1 MGVGGRELRARLC
14 AALAP
19 ALSPRLLQLMFYYLK
34 QLQTVHDSLSF
45 LRLFEQVTFRT
56 AWAAITALVIS
67 LMFGPR
73 MIAMLRQFQIGQ
85 QIRDEGPRSH
95 QSKRGTPTMGG
106 VLIILSVAISTL
118 LWSNLSVAYVWIAVG
133 ATLTYGA
140 IGFADDY
147 LKIKRRHNLGLTGK
161 QKLALQFAAAIALG
175 LALKYL
181 TAYSTQL
188 SLPFFKNFSPEIWW
202 PMYLLAFAP
211 IVVVGFSNA
220 VNLTDGLDGLAI
232 SVTMVTA
239 AALTGFT
246 YVTGHRVFAD
256 YLGLAYNSEIHELTI
271 FCAALTGAS
280 LGFLWFNAPPA
291 EVFMGDV
298 GSLGI
303 GGAIGTVAV
312 MIKQE
317 FLLVMIGGVFVLEA
331 LSVIL
336 QVASFKLFKRRIFKM
351 APLHHH
357 FELLYEVEVSRRME
371 PKIVFRFLIIAILLA
386 LLALSTLKLR

>member
-1 MGVGGRELRARLC
+1 
-14 AALAP
+14 
-19 ALSPRLLQLMFYYLK
+19 MFYYL
-34 QLQTVHDSLSF
+34 QLLQGVHDSLSF

-56 AWAAITALVIS
+56 AWAAITALLIS

-73 MIAMLRQFQIGQ
+73 MIRLLRQFQIGQ
-85 QIRDEGPRSH
+85 QIREEGPRTH
-95 QSKRGTPTMGG
+95 LSKRGTPTMGG
-106 VLIILSVAISTL
+106 VLIILSVVISTL
-118 LWSNLSVAYVWIAVG
+118 LWSNLSVVYVWIAVG
-133 ATLTYGA
+133 ATVAFGA
-140 IGFADDY
+140 VGFADDY

-161 QKLALQFAAAIALG
+161 QKLALQFLAAAGVG
-175 LALKYL
+175 LSLKFF
-181 TAYSTQL
+181 TTYSTTL
-188 SLPFFKNFSPEIWW
+188 SVPFFKDLVPHIPW
-202 PMYLLAFAP
+202 PVYLLAFTP
-211 IVVVGFSNA
+211 IVIVGFSNA
-220 VNLTDGLDGLAI
+220 ANLTDGLDGLAI

-246 YVTGHRVFAD
+246 YVTGHKLFAD
-256 YLGLAYNSEIHELTI
+256 YLGLVYNTEVHELTI
-271 FCAALTGAS
+271 FCASLTGAS

-303 GGAIGTVAV
+303 GGAIGVVAV

-336 QVASFKLFKRRIFKM
+336 QVASFKLFRRRIFKM

-357 FELLYEVEVSRRME
+357 FELNYPPELSRRME
-371 PKIVFRFLIIAILLA
+371 PKIVFRFLILAILFA
-386 LLALSTLKLR
+386 LLSLSTLKLR

>member
-1 MGVGGRELRARLC
+1 L
-14 AALAP
+14 P
-19 ALSPRLLQLMFYYLK
+19 ATRDRCPLQLMFYYLK
-34 QLQTVHDSLSF
+34 HLQTIHDSLSF

-85 QIRDEGPRSH
+85 QIREEGPRSH

-118 LWSNLSVAYVWIAVG
+118 LWANLSVPYVWIAVG
-133 ATLTYGA
+133 ATLAYGA

-181 TAYSTQL
+181 TGYSTQL
-188 SLPFFKNFSPEIWW
+188 SFPFFKNYSPEIWW
-202 PMYLLAFAP
+202 PIYLLIFAP
-211 IVVVGFSNA
+211 IVIVGFSNA

-298 GSLGI
+298 GALGI
-303 GGAIGTVAV
+303 GGAIGTIAV

-371 PKIVFRFLIIAILLA
+371 PKIVFRFLIMAILLA

>member
-1 MGVGGRELRARLC
+1 
-14 AALAP
+14 
-19 ALSPRLLQLMFYYLK
+19 MFHYLK
-34 QLQTVHDSLSF
+34 YFQDVHDSLSF
-45 LRLFEQVTFRT
+45 LRLFEQVTFRA
-56 AWAAITALVIS
+56 AWAAITALIIS

-85 QIRDEGPRSH
+85 QIREEGPRTH

-106 VLIILSVAISTL
+106 VLIILAVVISTL
-118 LWSNLSVAYVWIAVG
+118 LWSNLEVAYVWIAVSAMLAFG
-133 ATLTYGA
+133 G

-147 LKIKRRHNLGLTGK
+147 LKVKRRHNLGLTGK
-161 QKLALQFAAAIALG
+161 QKIALQFIAAFGVGI
-175 LALKYL
+175 ALKYL
-181 TAYSTQL
+181 TTYSTKL
-188 SLPFFKNFSPEIWW
+188 SVPFMKTLNPEIYW
-202 PMYLLAFAP
+202 PIYLLVFTP
-211 IVVVGFSNA
+211 IVLVGCSNA

-232 SVTMVTA
+232 SVTMVTS

-246 YVTGHRVFAD
+246 YVTGHKTFAT
-256 YLGLAYNSEIHELTI
+256 YLDLEHNAAVAELTI

-303 GGAIGTVAV
+303 GGAIGAVAV

-317 FLLVMIGGVFVLEA
+317 FLLVMIGGVFVIEA

-336 QVASFKLFKRRIFKM
+336 QVTSFKLFRRRIFKM
-351 APLHHH
+351 TPLHHH
-357 FELLYEVEVSRRME
+357 FELMYPPELSRRME
-371 PKIVFRFLIIAILLA
+371 PKIVFRFLIIAILFA
-386 LLALSTLKLR
+386 LLSLSTLKLR